1 MPKSKANRPG
11 KLPIDRARGNFL
23 LDVQNE
29 HDHRNL
35 PLDKVGIKKVK
46 YPITLREKNKG
57 TQHTIAEATMSVDLP
72 LHFRGTH
79 MSRFVEV
86 LHSHAQNME
95 LKNLKTI
102 LSDMKQKLTASRAH
116 LDLVFPYTIAK
127 RTPVTNI
134 LSYMV
139 IQCHFN
145 ATLDETDHFKLV
157 YGVTVPIQTVCPC
170 SKAISARGAHN
181 QRANVTIRLISKK
194 IIWIEDLVKIAEDGA
209 SSPICP
215 LLKRED
221 EKYITET
228 GYDHAKFVED
238 VARDIGTV
246 LREAESVS
254 WFSIEVNSM
263 ESIHDHDAFAYLE
276 CGESA

>member
-1 MPKSKANRPG
+1 M
-11 KLPIDRARGNFL
+11 

-29 HDHRNL
+29 LDHRNL

-46 YPITLREKNKG
+46 YPITLREKDEG

-72 LHFRGTH
+72 LRFRGTH

-102 LSDMKQKLTASRAH
+102 LADMKRKLSASRAH
-116 LDLVFPYTIAK
+116 LDLVFPYTIEK
-127 RTPVTNI
+127 TTPVTKI

-139 IQCHFN
+139 IQCHFS
-145 ATLDETDHFKLV
+145 ATLDENDRFKLV
-157 YGVTVPIQTVCPC
+157 YGVCVPIQTVCPC
-170 SKAISARGAHN
+170 SKAISDRGAHN
-181 QRANVTIRLISKK
+181 QRANVTIQIISKK
-194 IIWIEDLVKIAEDGA
+194 IIWIEDLVKIAENEA
-209 SSPICP
+209 SSPVFP

-221 EKYITET
+221 EKYVTER

-238 VARDIGTV
+238 VARDIGVV
-246 LREAESVS
+246 LRKAESVS
-254 WFSIEVNSM
+254 WFSVEVSSM

-276 CGESA
+276 CGDQS